1 MSGSQGS
8 RLEFEMLSI
17 IAQEAI
23 MGIAA
28 FSMETEACLYLNRLG
43 AEILEVGQYESDTIP
58 LKLEELM
65 GQADRPG
72 FARGFSRSL
81 LDHEGLYQD
90 VLMQKKNGYAFVT
103 NTGVKR
109 AFLGNGQEVL
119 ILMFQDVTIQKKLQR
134 DIQAKQDE
142 INKAHAELLEQNR
155 ELLELDHAK
164 DKFIALTSHELR
176 TPLSAIVATAE
187 VLVLQFYESPEQK
200 EEFIKTIHE
209 QGLQLMELVND
220 ILDFAKIRAGKMD
233 FCIEQLDL
241 RPMVTSIK
249 TNFDHM
255 AAQSKVTFD
264 VDAGDVEVLAYYDT
278 LRIKE
283 VINNVIS
290 NAIKYNKEGGTVTL
304 RIEKSPEG
312 FARIR
317 CTDTGLGIPAD
328 KISAVFNEFETV
340 GHVSKHHKG
349 TGLGMPISKKLCQSM
364 GGDLTLTSVDG
375 VGSTFY
381 IDIPV
386 EKILDESMYNS
397 RADLWGDLAA

>member
-1 MSGSQGS
+1 MSSS
-8 RLEFEMLSI
+8 SPNSVSEVLSI

-28 FSMETEACLYLNRLG
+28 FGPDESCVYLNRLG
-43 AEILEVGQYESDTIP
+43 GEVLEIGAFEGDIP

-72 FARGFSRSL
+72 FARGFARSL

-90 VLMQKKNGYAFVT
+90 ILMQKKNGYAFVA
-103 NTGVKR
+103 NVGVKH
-109 AFLGNGQEVL
+109 ATMSNGQPVT
-119 ILMFQDVTIQKKLQR
+119 ILMFQDITIQKKLQR

-142 INKAHAELLEQNR
+142 IQKAFAEVSEQNR
-155 ELLELDHAK
+155 QLLELDQAK

-176 TPLSAIVATAE
+176 TPLSAIVANAD
-187 VLVLQFYESPEQK
+187 VLVEGLYESPEQK
-200 EEFIKTIHE
+200 EEFIRTIHA

-233 FCIEQLDL
+233 FAVEQLDL
-241 RPMVTSIK
+241 RDVISSINA
-249 TNFDHM
+249 NFDHM
-255 AAQSKVTFD
+255 ASHSKVEID
-264 VDAGDVEVLAYYDT
+264 VAVGDEPVLAWYDS
-278 LRIKE
+278 LRMKE
-283 VINNVIS
+283 VINNVVS
-290 NAIKYNKEGGTVTL
+290 NAIKYNREGGTVVL
-304 RIEKSPEG
+304 RIEQSPTG
-312 FARIR
+312 LARIR

-340 GHVSKHHKG
+340 GNVSKHHKG

-364 GGDLTLTSVDG
+364 GGDLTLESREG
-375 VGSTFY
+375 VGTTFY

-386 EKILDESMYNS
+386 EKVLDDSMYNS
-397 RADLWGDLAA
+397 RQDVWGDLAA